1 MGQAFEKKIIF
12 TPNLEIMH
20 PKAIKV
26 YSVFFFLTLA
36 LFFSSCETDVDVIA
50 PYQEK
55 MVVYG
60 LLNQTDTIQLI
71 KINKVFLGKG
81 DALAMAQVP
90 DSLNYNPDNLEVY
103 LEEINPAGNVIR
115 KIVLKDTLVPGGEPG
130 IFSKEENMHFYT
142 YEKLDKANSYAL
154 TAKNKQSGYFVTS
167 KTALI
172 DLVAFRLLGNEVS
185 FKTDETTYSDFRPSY
200 TTGKNGRDYQLTIRF
215 HYKEFVQGNDTVYK
229 FIDWSQPVYSA
240 SNLNGT
246 DVRVETVKGEDFYK
260 YLQTRKDVAFS
271 DNSVNRLPGNIELF
285 VTAGG
290 EELNIYSEISKPSS
304 TVIYQE
310 RPFYTN
316 IKNGLGIFS
325 CRYESAHALRP
336 LTFKSKLEL
345 ANGQYTKDLN
355 FQ

>member
-1 MGQAFEKKIIF
+1 MKYFFRING
-12 TPNLEIMH
+12 
-20 PKAIKV
+20 
-26 YSVFFFLTLA
+26 VFLLA
-36 LFFSSCETDVDVIA
+36 LSLLFSSCETDVDVIA

-81 DALAMAQVP
+81 DALAMAKVP
-90 DSLNYNPDNLEVY
+90 DSLNYNPDDLEVY

-115 KIVLKDTLVPGGEPG
+115 KIVLKDTLIPGGNPG
-130 IFSKEENMHFYT
+130 IFTKEENMHFYT
-142 YEKLDKANSYAL
+142 YEVLNKANSYNL
-154 TAKNKQSGYFVTS
+154 TAKNKKSGYMVTS
-167 KTALI
+167 RTPLI
-172 DLVAFRLLGNEVS
+172 DLVAFKLLGNEVS
-185 FKTDETTYSDFRPSY
+185 FKTDETTYSDFRPSF

-229 FIDWSQPVYSA
+229 FLDWSQPVWSA

-246 DVRVETVKGEDFYK
+246 DVRVESVKGEDFYK
-260 YLQTRKDVAFS
+260 YLQSRKDIAFS

-285 VTAGG
+285 ITAGG

-316 IKNGLGIFS
+316 VKNGLGIFS
-325 CRYESAHALRP
+325 CRYESVHVFRP
-336 LTFKSKLEL
+336 LTFRSKLEL
-345 ANGQYTKDLN
+345 ASGQYTKDLN